1 MGNTPCCNDFQI
13 CVIVTIIV
21 SAVLIILLWRRIILK
36 PFKLI
41 TVFLHELGH
50 ATAALITCGKVRSIR
65 VDENEGGLTETQG
78 GWMCCILPAGY
89 LGSSFWGAFFI
100 LMAAGCDASCR
111 WTVRIGAGW
120 MIIVMIYVLF
130 FKSANNTIRWLLV
143 LFIVIFLAIFIL
155 DELWT
160 DFNWELAIF
169 MLFFGTMNS
178 LFAILDIYDD
188 LISRTVYSSD
198 ASRFAELTKTNARCW
213 GIIWGI
219 MAVIWFALTL
229 WLSVVISALTA
240 NCN

>member
-1 MGNTPCCNDFQI
+1 M
-13 CVIVTIIV
+13 
-21 SAVLIILLWRRIILK
+21 
-36 PFKLI
+36 I

-78 GWMCCILPAGY
+78 GWMVCILPAGY

-100 LMAAGCDASCR
+100 LMSAACEASCR
-111 WTVRIGAGW
+111 WTVRIAAGW
-120 MIIVMIYVLF
+120 MILVMLIVLI
-130 FKSANNTIRWLLV
+130 FKSANNTIRWVLA

-198 ASRFAELTKTNARCW
+198 ASRFAELTNTNARCW
-213 GIIWGI
+213 GVIWGI
-219 MAVIWFALTL
+219 IAVVWFAFTL
-229 WLSVVISALTA
+229 YFSVVLAELTA
-240 NCN
+240 DCS